1 MTARG
6 VGAVWSV
13 EWMKLAAQ
21 WTVRLLLA
29 ACAAGPIV
37 FVAAVHAQSS
47 LPEDTLFG
55 RLMNESGFAAPLVV
69 LGFAAMWLLPA
80 VASAVAGDLF
90 SSEDR
95 HGTWPTILT
104 RSCTRADIFAG
115 KFATALA
122 VGSLATAVLAAS
134 SLAAGLL
141 VVGAQPLIDLSGTAR
156 SGASAFALTAAAW
169 TSVLPAV
176 WAFAAAAMLV
186 SVATRSSAAGIAVPV
201 AAGLVLQ
208 LCTYVDGVGFVR
220 GLLPTSGFTAWRGF
234 AMQPIDLHPFAWAVP
249 ASLFYFAA
257 GSASAYGVLRR
268 RERSG

>member
-6 VGAVWSV
+6 AGAVWRV
-13 EWMKLAAQ
+13 EWMKLGAQ
-21 WTVRLLLA
+21 WNVRLLLA

-37 FVAAVHAQSS
+37 FVAAVRVQSS

-80 VASAVAGDLF
+80 LASAVAGDLF

-95 HGTWPTILT
+95 YATWATILT
-104 RSCTRADIFAG
+104 RSCTRADVFAG
-115 KFATALA
+115 KVAVALAFAT
-122 VGSLATAVLAAS
+122 VATAVLAAS
-134 SLAAGLL
+134 SVAAGL
-141 VVGAQPLIDLSGTAR
+141 VAIGAQPLIDLSGTAR
-156 SGASAFALTAAAW
+156 TGSSAFALTAAAW

-176 WAFAAAAMLV
+176 WTFAAAAMLV

-208 LCTYVDGVGFVR
+208 LVASIDGAGFVR
-220 GLLPTSGFTAWRGF
+220 ALLPTSGFTAWRGL
-234 AMQPIDLHPFAWAVP
+234 ALRPFDFRPLAWAIP
-249 ASLFYFAA
+249 ASVLYAA
-257 GSASAYGVLRR
+257 AASVAAYGLLRR
-268 RERSG
+268 REHSG